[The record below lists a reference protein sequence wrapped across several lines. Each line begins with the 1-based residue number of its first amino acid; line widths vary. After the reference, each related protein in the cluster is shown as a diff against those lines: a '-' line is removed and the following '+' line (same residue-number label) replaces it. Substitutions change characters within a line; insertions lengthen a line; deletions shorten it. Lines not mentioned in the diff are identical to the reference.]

1 MQTNRRAFLQVA
13 GSSFLGLGSGQ
24 AGAVA
29 APKSVIIV
37 LLTGGASQLDTF
49 DPKPDA
55 PEEIRG
61 EFGTIGTSLPGV
73 RLCEHLPQLA
83 RRMNHWALV
92 RSLSHGENGHLP
104 GTHRLLTGSPMPLQR
119 GTDLDNVLSRR
130 DWPS

>member
-13 GSSFLGLGSGQ
+13 GSSFLGLGSAQ
-24 AGAVA
+24 AGAFA

-61 EFGTIGTSLPGV
+61 EFGTIGTSLPGAV
-73 RLCEHLPQLA
+73 SYTHLT
-83 RRMNHWALV
+83 
-92 RSLSHGENGHLP
+92 LP
-104 GTHRLLTGSPMPLQR
+104 TICS
-119 GTDLDNVLSRR
+119 V
-130 DWPS
+130 